1 MSAGDDAL
9 AAGWRWLSSL
19 PRAATAHADRG
30 ADPLAATRGLLAA
43 LGDPHT
49 RLHVVHIAGSKGK
62 GTTALLTEAL
72 LQRLGKR
79 AFTYTSPHLQRWT
92 ERLRLDGAE
101 ADPAA
106 ALASLE
112 AVRAAS
118 AETGIVPGFFEALTV
133 AGFDFAVRQGAEWAV
148 VEAGVGGRADATNVV
163 EPAVT
168 VLTSVELEHTDR
180 LGDTLQAIA
189 TEKAG
194 IIKPGIAVI
203 APPLPDAA
211 EAVVQAAA
219 DTAGS
224 ERVTVRPSP
233 IPARNPRTG
242 RQVVWHHAPPV
253 LTVAGPGWAV
263 RADLDTPGAFL
274 GDNAAL
280 ALAAVARLGLV
291 AVERL
296 QEAGRALNEVRLP
309 GRTETVST
317 LPWIIVDSAHTETSA
332 RALVETVSALDPE
345 RIHLLLSL
353 SASKDI
359 DAVVSALLPGV
370 DAVTATCAD
379 PDYSLPAGEVAAAVH
394 RRRPYLPV
402 ETIDDPDT
410 ALTVACADAP
420 GSTLVLATGSVYLA
434 GRVRAAFDA
443 NGAASSP
450 LTTG

>member
-30 ADPLAATRGLLAA
+30 VDPLAATRGLLAA
-43 LGDPHT
+43 LGDPQQ
-49 RLHVVHIAGSKGK
+49 RLRVVHIAGSKGK

-79 AFTYTSPHLQRWT
+79 TFTYTSPHLQRWT

-106 ALASLE
+106 ALTSLE

-118 AETGIVPGFFEALTV
+118 EQTGIVPGFFEALTV
-133 AGFDFAVRQGAEWAV
+133 AGFDFAARQGAEWAV
-148 VEAGVGGRADATNVV
+148 IEAGVGGRADATNVV
-163 EPAVT
+163 EPSVT
-168 VLTSVELEHTDR
+168 VLTSIELEHTDR
-180 LGDTLQAIA
+180 LGDTLAAIA

-194 IIKPGIAVI
+194 IIKPGIAMI
-203 APPLPDAA
+203 SPELPDEA
-211 EAVVQAAA
+211 EAVVRAAA
-219 DTAGS
+219 DAAGS
-224 ERVTVRPSP
+224 ERITVRRSP
-233 IPARNPRTG
+233 LPARTPRTD
-242 RQVVWHHAPPV
+242 RQVAWHHAPPV

-263 RADLDTPGAFL
+263 RGDLDTPGAYL

-291 AVERL
+291 AAERL

-309 GRTETVST
+309 GRMETVST
-317 LPWIIVDSAHTETSA
+317 LPWVIVDSAHTETSA

-345 RIHLLLSL
+345 RVHLLLSL

-370 DAVTATCAD
+370 DAVTATRAD
-379 PDYSLPAGEVAAAVH
+379 PDYSLPATEVAAAVH

-410 ALTVACADAP
+410 ALTVACADNP

-434 GRVRAAFDA
+434 GHVRAAFDLG
-443 NGAASSP
+443 GAAAS
-450 LTTG
+450 

>member
-1 MSAGDDAL
+1 VSGGDDAL

-30 ADPLAATRGLLAA
+30 TDPLGPTRGLLAA
-43 LGDPHT
+43 LGDPHQ
-49 RLHVVHIAGSKGK
+49 RLRVIHIAGSKGK

-79 AFTYTSPHLQRWT
+79 TFTYTSPHLQRWT

-106 ALASLE
+106 ALTSLE

-118 AETGIVPGFFEALTV
+118 EETGIVPGFFEALTV
-133 AGFDFAVRQGAEWAV
+133 AGFDFAARQGAEWAV
-148 VEAGVGGRADATNVV
+148 IEAGVGGRADATNVV

-168 VLTSVELEHTDR
+168 VLTSIELEHTDR
-180 LGDTLQAIA
+180 LGDTLAAIA

-194 IIKPGIAVI
+194 IIKPGRAVI
-203 APPLPDAA
+203 SPPLPDEA

-219 DTAGS
+219 DAAGS

-233 IPARNPRTG
+233 MPARSPRTD
-242 RQVVWHHAPPV
+242 RQVAWHHAPPV

-263 RADLDTPGAFL
+263 RADLETPGAFL

-296 QEAGRALNEVRLP
+296 QEAGRALNGVRLP
-309 GRTETVST
+309 GRMETVST
-317 LPWIIVDSAHTETSA
+317 LPWVIVDSAHTETSA
-332 RALVETVSALDPE
+332 RALANTVAELDPQ

-359 DAVVSALLPGV
+359 DTVVGALLPGV
-370 DAVTATCAD
+370 DAVTATQAD
-379 PDYSLPAGEVAAAVH
+379 PDYSLSGADVAAAVH
-394 RRRPYLPV
+394 RRRPQLPV
-402 ETIDDPDT
+402 EIVDDPDT
-410 ALTVACADAP
+410 ALAIACADTP
-420 GSTLVLATGSVYLA
+420 GTTLVLATGSVYLA
-434 GRVRAAFDA
+434 GRVRAAFNVDD
-443 NGAASSP
+443 GTAS
-450 LTTG
+450 LKTAG

>member
-1 MSAGDDAL
+1 MSAGNDAL

-43 LGDPHT
+43 LGDPHE
-49 RLHVVHIAGSKGK
+49 RLRVVHIAGSKGK
-62 GTTALLTEAL
+62 GTTALMTEAL
-72 LQRLGKR
+72 LQRLGQR
-79 AFTYTSPHLQRWT
+79 TFTFTSPHLQRWT
-92 ERLRLDGAE
+92 ERLRLDGTE

-106 ALASLE
+106 ALASIE

-118 AETGIVPGFFEALTV
+118 EETGIVPGFFEALTV
-133 AGFDFAVRQGAEWAV
+133 AGFDFAVRQGADWAV
-148 VEAGVGGRADATNVV
+148 IEAGVGGRADATNVV

-168 VLTSVELEHTDR
+168 VLTSIELEHTDR
-180 LGDTLQAIA
+180 LGSTLQAIA

-194 IIKPGIAVI
+194 IIKPGIAIV

-219 DTAGS
+219 AAAGS

-233 IPARNPRTG
+233 IPARNPRTD
-242 RQVVWHHAPPV
+242 RQVAWHHAPPV

-263 RADLDTPGAFL
+263 RADLETPGAFL

-291 AVERL
+291 AAERL

-309 GRTETVST
+309 GRMETVST
-317 LPWIIVDSAHTETSA
+317 LPWVIVDSAHTETSA

-370 DAVTATCAD
+370 DAVTATQAD
-379 PDYSLPAGEVAAAVH
+379 PDYSLPATDVAAAVH

-402 ETIDDPDT
+402 ETVDDPDT
-410 ALTVACADAP
+410 ALTIACADAP
-420 GSTLVLATGSVYLA
+420 GTTLVLATGSVYLA
-434 GRVRAAFDA
+434 GRVRAAFDVD
-443 NGAASSP
+443 GAAAS
-450 LTTG
+450 